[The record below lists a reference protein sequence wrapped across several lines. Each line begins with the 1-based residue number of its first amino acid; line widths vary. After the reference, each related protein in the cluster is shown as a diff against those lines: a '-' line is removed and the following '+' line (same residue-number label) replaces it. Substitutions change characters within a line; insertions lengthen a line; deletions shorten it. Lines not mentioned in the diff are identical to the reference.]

1 MEKLELVQQLEE
13 HLLNDEKPSIYLD
26 EIKNKGLLNISPLD
40 ILPKLDNVPQEQKHH
55 PEGSVWNH
63 TLMVVDQAAKYK
75 HLSKDSRAFMWA
87 ALLHDVG
94 KEKTTLKRNGRW
106 TSYDHD
112 RVGGEM
118 TRRIV
123 REISD
128 DKDFNEKVISLVR
141 FHMQYLYVTKRLP
154 FGDIPA
160 MIESSA
166 DINDVALLSLCDRLG
181 RGELNEEKEK
191 EILMNINDFIKKI
204 SLKTGETYKK
214 VAILT

>member
-13 HLLNDEKPSIYLD
+13 HLLNDKKPSIYLD
-26 EIKNKGLLNISPLD
+26 EIKNKGLLDISPLD
-40 ILPKLDNVPQEQKHH
+40 ILPKLDKVPQEQKHH

-75 HLSKDSRAFMWA
+75 HLSKDPRAFMWA

-118 TRRIV
+118 TRRII

-128 DKDFNEKVISLVR
+128 DQAFNEKVISLVR

-160 MIESSA
+160 MIESSV

-191 EILMNINDFIKKI
+191 EILMNINDFINKI
-204 SLKTGETYKK
+204 SLKTGENYKK

>member
-13 HLLNDEKPSIYLD
+13 HLLNDKKPSIYLD
-26 EIKNKGLLNISPLD
+26 EIKNKGLLDISPLD
-40 ILPKLDNVPQEQKHH
+40 ILPKLDKVPQEQKHH

-75 HLSKDSRAFMWA
+75 HLSKDPRAFMWA

-118 TRRIV
+118 TRRII

-128 DKDFNEKVISLVR
+128 DQAFNEKVISLVR

-160 MIESSA
+160 MIESSV

-181 RGELNEEKEK
+181 RGELNEEKKK
-191 EILMNINDFIKKI
+191 EILMNINDFINKI
-204 SLKTGETYKK
+204 SLKTGENYKK